1 MAQTVNNLPTMSEPW
16 VQALGE
22 EYALE
27 KGVATH
33 TSILTGRI
41 PWTEELGRPLSM
53 ESRSQTR
60 LSA

>member
-1 MAQTVNNLPTMSEPW
+1 MAENKPAVQEPW

-33 TSILTGRI
+33 ASILTGRI

>member
-1 MAQTVNNLPTMSEPW
+1 MQEPW